1 MYGIFLFLIIL
12 ALINNNIKQGAKVTL
27 LIIVISLSSFE
38 DLLPIFGLFLGLIIT
53 KDKYEAK

>member
-1 MYGIFLFLIIL
+1 
-12 ALINNNIKQGAKVTL
+12 LINKNIKQGAKVTL

>member
-12 ALINNNIKQGAKVTL
+12 VLINKNIKQGAKVTL